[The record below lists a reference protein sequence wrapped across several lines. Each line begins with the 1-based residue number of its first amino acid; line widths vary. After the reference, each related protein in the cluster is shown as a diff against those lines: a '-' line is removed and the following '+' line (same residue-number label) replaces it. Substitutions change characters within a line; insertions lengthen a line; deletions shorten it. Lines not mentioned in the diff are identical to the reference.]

1 MRLALTLSAA
11 IIALS
16 AVTASAQQ
24 GDHERIII
32 RHHGP
37 GSGHGGGDTNEDGY
51 LSRDEAAAHADQ
63 MFAQLD
69 SNNDGR
75 LTRDDHQEHVMHFR
89 HGPGAPGTP
98 NADNPNCERTE
109 SGEAGNRQITVI
121 CRAESGTS
129 TTGDRTVII
138 RRGDGGGA
146 WTGEDGVTAPI
157 APVPPVP
164 PVPPVAGMFMI
175 ELGEG
180 SEADI
185 NGDGALSREEFR
197 AQQLR
202 FFDARDVNGDRRVRA
217 PRPPEPPVAPEAPRP
232 PEPPRR
238 H

>member
-1 MRLALTLSAA
+1 MRLALTIGAA

-24 GDHERIII
+24 GDHDRVII
-32 RHHGP
+32 RHHG
-37 GSGHGGGDTNEDGY
+37 GGGGDANEDGY
-51 LSRDEAAAHADQ
+51 LTRDEAAAHADQ

-69 SNNDGR
+69 SNDDGR

-89 HGPGAPGTP
+89 DAPSAP
-98 NADNPNCERTE
+98 NADDPNCERTE
-109 SGEAGNRQITVI
+109 SVEGGNRQITVI
-121 CRAESGTS
+121 CRTESGT
-129 TTGDRTVII
+129 TTTDDRTVII
-138 RRGDGGGA
+138 RRGDGGGT
-146 WTGEDGVTAPI
+146 WTREDGVTAPI

-164 PVPPVAGMFMI
+164 PVPPVFMF
-175 ELGEG
+175 ELGDE

-238 H
+238 R

>member
-24 GDHERIII
+24 GEHDRVI
-32 RHHGP
+32 RHHG
-37 GSGHGGGDTNEDGY
+37 GGGGDTNEDGY
-51 LSRDEAAAHADQ
+51 LSRDEAATHADQ
-63 MFAQLD
+63 MFAELD
-69 SNNDGR
+69 SNDDGR
-75 LTRDDHQEHVMHFR
+75 LTRDDHQERVMHFR
-89 HGPGAPGTP
+89 HAPGAPGAP
-98 NADNPNCERTE
+98 DADDPNCERTE

-121 CRAESGTS
+121 CRTESGTS
-129 TTGDRTVII
+129 TTDDRTVII
-138 RRGDGGGA
+138 RRDDGGG
-146 WTGEDGVTAPI
+146 TTREDGAVAPI
-157 APVPPVP
+157 APVPPAP

-175 ELGEG
+175 ELGDE

-185 NGDGALSREEFR
+185 NGDGALSRDEFR

>member
-1 MRLALTLSAA
+1 MRLALTLGAA

-16 AVTASAQQ
+16 AVTAASAQQ
-24 GDHERIII
+24 GEHDRMII
-32 RHHGP
+32 RHHG
-37 GSGHGGGDTNEDGY
+37 GGGGDTNEDGY
-51 LSRDEAAAHADQ
+51 LSRDEAAAHADA
-63 MFAQLD
+63 MFAELD

-75 LTRDDHQEHVMHFR
+75 LTRDDHRDHVMQFR
-89 HGPGAPGTP
+89 HAPGAP
-98 NADNPNCERTE
+98 NADDPNCERTE
-109 SGEAGNRQITVI
+109 TGDAGNRQITII
-121 CRAESGTS
+121 CHTESGTR
-129 TTGDRTVII
+129 TTEDRTVII
-138 RRGDGGGA
+138 RRGDGGGT
-146 WTGEDGVTAPI
+146 WTREDGAVAPI

-175 ELGEG
+175 ELGDE

-238 H
+238 R

>member
-1 MRLALTLSAA
+1 MRLALTIGAA
-11 IIALS
+11 IIALG

-37 GSGHGGGDTNEDGY
+37 DGGHGGGDTNEDGY
-51 LSRDEAAAHADQ
+51 LTRDEAAAHADQ
-63 MFAQLD
+63 MFAELD
-69 SNNDGR
+69 SNDDGR
-75 LTRDDHQEHVMHFR
+75 LDREDRREHVMHFS
-89 HGPGAPGTP
+89 HGPGAPGAP
-98 NADNPNCERTE
+98 NADDPNCERTE
-109 SGEAGNRQITVI
+109 SGEAGNRQITII
-121 CRAESGTS
+121 CRTESGATD
-129 TTGDRTVII
+129 DRTVII
-138 RRGDGGGA
+138 RRSDGGGE
-146 WTGEDGVTAPI
+146 WTREDMV
-157 APVPPVP
+157 APVAPVP
-164 PVPPVAGMFMI
+164 PVPPVAGMFI
-175 ELGEG
+175 ELGEE

-238 H
+238 R